1 MFSDFDL
8 RTTGT
13 FSVED
18 ENIKLPQ
25 GIGSPFLSI

>member
-8 RTTGT
+8 RTT
-13 FSVED
+13 FSVDD
-18 ENIKLPQ
+18 ENTKLPQ